1 MNIEVISSSILH
13 TIKKIIMAVRDY
25 ERERENKFVNIPKDK
40 RMLLSWYQSVL
51 LPRYLLSEILFFF
64 IT

>member
-25 ERERENKFVNIPKDK
+25 ERKRKKFVDIPKDK

-64 IT
+64 Y